1 MNNEHNHMNATEC
14 HEADRAERIAKA
26 RAERALDELR
36 DAVSAYDD
44 ADLDAAMAG
53 ALAALTLLQRFPHAQ
68 NRRLREVLEEIVK
81 LHEDGEITT
90 SGEYGEYAITEKA
103 RAALANTGA

>member
-1 MNNEHNHMNATEC
+1 MVLTEKRTENQSDMNNEHDH
-14 HEADRAERIAKA
+14 I
-26 RAERALDELR
+26 ERALDELR

-53 ALAALTLLQRFPHAQ
+53 ALAALTAVLQRFPHAQ